1 MELTETRTPHIQIC
15 SLEAVRE
22 ADVTAYDGVITIED
36 SSIQEPFRVTGAAPS
51 QLVLKFD
58 DISSPIDDFIM
69 PQERH
74 IRAGLEFARQWEQPS
89 LLIHCKAGMSRSPA
103 MALAILADWL
113 GEGYEE
119 EAVREL
125 IKVSRLCTPNKHM
138 IELMD
143 QVLDRSRNLEEA
155 CKSLDIT
162 LRR

>member
-1 MELTETRTPHIQIC
+1 MELTDTRTPYIQIC

-36 SSIQEPFRVTGAAPS
+36 SSIREPFRVTGTAPL

-125 IKVSRLCTPNKHM
+125 VKVSRLCTPNKYM
-138 IELMD
+138 IDLTD
-143 QVLDRSRNLEEA
+143 RVLDSNGHLTEA
-155 CKSLDIT
+155 CRACDLI
-162 LRR
+162 

>member
-74 IRAGLEFARQWEQPS
+74 IRAGLEFARRWEQPS

>member
-1 MELTETRTPHIQIC
+1 MELTETRTPYIQIC

-36 SSIQEPFRVTGAAPS
+36 SSIREPFRVEGAAPS
-51 QLVLKFD
+51 QLVLRFD

-113 GEGYEE
+113 GEGNEE
-119 EAVREL
+119 EAVGGL

-138 IELMD
+138 IGLTD
-143 QVLDRSRNLEEA
+143 RVLSRSGHLIEA
-155 CKSLDIT
+155 CRVCDLI
-162 LRR
+162 

>member
-1 MELTETRTPHIQIC
+1 MELTETRTPYIQIC

-36 SSIQEPFRVTGAAPS
+36 SSIREPFRVEGAAPS
-51 QLVLKFD
+51 QLVLRFD

-74 IRAGLEFARQWEQPS
+74 IRTGLEFARRWEQPS

-113 GEGYEE
+113 GEGNEE

-138 IELMD
+138 IELTD
-143 QVLDRSRNLEEA
+143 RVLSRSGHLIEA
-155 CKSLDIT
+155 CALLDIN
-162 LRR
+162 